1 MQTSKE
7 IKTISYLSNSSKLDR
22 EEIEELLIDTMTN
35 NNKIGIG
42 GVLIYSNDT
51 FFQII
56 EGHVE
61 DVDRLFT
68 KIELDKRHFNVFK
81 IFDKKVSI
89 KKFKRFSFNYIE
101 NNDEKISNE
110 LISFLE
116 IEDNFGDETHEMLVG
131 KVKTLI
137 KDSK

>member
-1 MQTSKE
+1 MQTTEE
-7 IKTISYLSNSSKLDR
+7 IRTISYLSNSSKLDS

-42 GVLIYSNDT
+42 GILIYSNDT

-56 EGHVE
+56 EGYTK
-61 DVDRLFT
+61 DIDRLFA

-81 IFDKKVSI
+81 IFDRKVSI
-89 KKFKRFSFNYIE
+89 KKFERFSFSYIRVE
-101 NNDEKISNE
+101 DEKISNE
-110 LISFLE
+110 LMSFLE
-116 IEDNFGDETHEMLVG
+116 IGDNFGDETHEMLVG
-131 KVKTLI
+131 KVKNLI